1 LERFLKNH
9 CLFFQ
14 FWRFYSF
21 VISSQKMFI
30 NVWQIKDQ
38 QMGLKNPKLYSLVLQ
53 NILENLKSIIL
64 KKIHAH
70 YDLAF
75 QI

>member
-1 LERFLKNH
+1 
-9 CLFFQ
+9 
-14 FWRFYSF
+14 
-21 VISSQKMFI
+21 MFI

-64 KKIHAH
+64 QKIHAH

>member
-1 LERFLKNH
+1 
-9 CLFFQ
+9 
-14 FWRFYSF
+14 
-21 VISSQKMFI
+21 MFI

-38 QMGLKNPKLYSLVLQ
+38 QMGLKNPKLYPLVLQ

-64 KKIHAH
+64 RKIHAH